1 MNWTTDWPSKVT
13 NNRFT
18 ETLTILFSFSLSDNG
33 GLSHSAQSLPS
44 EMTSGSFCLPYHTY
58 IPSHSCRQVYMILK
72 SSKQIFISYVYNTQL
87 KDLWREIQRGE
98 IARQSSLS
106 RRSMFSF
113 WRLKIG
119 GGDFTEELKHVKNP
133 KLTMR
138 KKKKWLNF
146 SHNENFYLK
155 LN

>member
-1 MNWTTDWPSKVT
+1 
-13 NNRFT
+13 
-18 ETLTILFSFSLSDNG
+18 
-33 GLSHSAQSLPS
+33 
-44 EMTSGSFCLPYHTY
+44 
-58 IPSHSCRQVYMILK
+58 MILK

-119 GGDFTEELKHVKNP
+119 GGGGNFTEELKHVRNP
-133 KLTMR
+133 KFTM
-138 KKKKWLNF
+138 KKKKKRLDF
-146 SHNENFYLK
+146 SHNENFLRQIELNIYLGIGSSYTSFQRMTTIDSRTFGSW
-155 LN
+155 